1 MSPLRVDQSRL
12 RVLQGLAAACVLLGI
27 VAFAANGEPAF
38 AALVGGFGFGMLS
51 FLGIAVLAFAY
62 WGAKATLWTNA

>member
-12 RVLQGLAAACVLLGI
+12 RVLQGLAAACVLLGV

-51 FLGIAVLAFAY
+51 FLGIAVLVFAY